1 VLLNYLFKKHHIHNQ
16 PQQKIYIVKFFSS
29 EIEKTT
35 KPSINHG
42 KIDLLLYRSS
52 SYNFEKSGYEKV
64 FVVVMLRFTTYKLYS

>member
-1 VLLNYLFKKHHIHNQ
+1 MLNYLFKKHHIHNQ

-42 KIDLLLYRSS
+42 KFDLRLYRTKSS
-52 SYNFEKSGYEKV
+52 NFKKNSYEKV
-64 FVVVMLRFTTYKLYS
+64 FVVVMLSFEPRKLYS

>member
-42 KIDLLLYRSS
+42 KFDL
-52 SYNFEKSGYEKV
+52 
-64 FVVVMLRFTTYKLYS
+64 